1 MSIDKYGKT
10 QRLLKENIFKRIKEC
25 VRDYY
30 TNEEYGKNPIERR
43 IYISEIGNVAIAD
56 MPYFITSQEKKERG
70 LQVLKR
76 LAYEEYFAYL
86 KDNLLRAAKIDSPS
100 EKDKKEEL
108 ILFQEEFEAKKEHLK
123 LVANVLDKGDEN
135 DAIILICTIPSE
147 TRADMYRSGEAED
160 ENLAS
165 NSLEIH
171 LRPDTPLT
179 PDEND
184 EKNYSTLSINMYSVL
199 YKLVTDTY
207 DEIMNQKK
215 ESVAS
220 RGTSLCKIIPF
231 PGLPVNNE

>member
-76 LAYEEYFAYL
+76 LAYEEAFAYL
-86 KDNLLRAAKIDSPS
+86 KDNLLRAAKIDLPS
-100 EKDKKEEL
+100 EKDEEEL
-108 ILFQEEFEAKKEHLK
+108 IPPQEEFETKKYHLK
-123 LVANVLDKGDEN
+123 LVANVLDKGGEKDT
-135 DAIILICTIPSE
+135 IILICAIPSK
-147 TRADMYRSGEAED
+147 TRADMCRSYGVEEKD
-160 ENLAS
+160 LVS

-171 LRPDTPLT
+171 LTPDTPLT

-184 EKNYSTLSINMYSVL
+184 EKNYSTLSINMYSFL

-207 DEIMNQKK
+207 DEVMNQKK
-215 ESVAS
+215 QSAAS
-220 RGTSLCKIIPF
+220 QGTSLCKIIPF
-231 PGLPVNNE
+231 PGLPANKE

>member
-10 QRLLKENIFKRIKEC
+10 PRPLRENILKRIKEC
-25 VRDYY
+25 VIDYY

-70 LQVLKR
+70 LKVLKR
-76 LAYEEYFAYL
+76 LASEEALAYL
-86 KDNLLRAAKIDSPS
+86 KDNLFRAAKIDLPS
-100 EKDKKEEL
+100 EKDEKEEL
-108 ILFQEEFEAKKEHLK
+108 IPPQEEFETKKDHLK
-123 LVANVLDKGDEN
+123 LVANVLDKGGEK
-135 DAIILICTIPSE
+135 DAIISICAIPSK
-147 TRADMYRSGEAED
+147 TRADMYLSCGVED
-160 ENLAS
+160 EDLVS

-171 LRPDTPLT
+171 LTPDTPLT

-184 EKNYSTLSINMYSVL
+184 EKYYSALSINLYSFL

-215 ESVAS
+215 QSADS
-220 RGTSLCKIIPF
+220 QGKPLCKIIPF
-231 PGLPVNNE
+231 PGLPVTKE